1 MAEPTMSWEDLLQ
14 NGRDRG
20 LLVKTMY
27 AVHTT
32 PVNGLGPVMAVIDEH
47 VAWQVKLEQE
57 GIMFAA
63 GPFSN
68 IEETEWDGEG
78 FFIYR
83 ASSREEAISIAE
95 RDPMH
100 SSGARSFTVRTWMVN
115 EGSYRVNINYSTGR
129 AEVI

>member
-1 MAEPTMSWEDLLQ
+1 MDEPKMSWQDLLQ

-20 LLVKTMY
+20 LLVKTLY
-27 AVHTT
+27 AVSTK
-32 PVNGLGPVMAVIDEH
+32 PVNGLGPVLAVIDEH
-47 VAWQVKLEQE
+47 VEWQVKLSEE

-68 IEETEWDGEG
+68 IDETEWDGEG

-83 ASSREEAISIAE
+83 ASSRDEAISIAE

-100 SSGARSFTVRTWMVN
+100 SSGARTFTVRTWMLN
-115 EGSYRVNINYSTGR
+115 EGTFRVNINYATGR
-129 AEVI
+129 AEVF